1 MRSGNMERPAGAD
14 GSGVSP
20 MGTLTAISFTIP
32 QFFLAFIS
40 AAGIPAAVV
49 GFCVW
54 MMQQKILKRDKQR
67 EEDNLRYRKEREQ
80 REKNREQFE
89 INLLEQINA
98 TMALSEATAKA
109 VQRIPDAHCN
119 GDMHKALEYAAETK
133 KKQKQFLTEKGIQAI
148 M

>member
-1 MRSGNMERPAGAD
+1 
-14 GSGVSP
+14 
-20 MGTLTAISFTIP
+20 MGITITIP
-32 QFFLAFIS
+32 QLILAFIG

-49 GFCVW
+49 GFAVW

-67 EEDNLRYRKEREQ
+67 EEDNLRYRQEREEKERA
-80 REKNREQFE
+80 REQFE
-89 INLLEQINA
+89 INLLEQLNA

-119 GDMHKALEYAAETK
+119 GDMHAALKYAEETK
-133 KKQKQFLTEKGIQAI
+133 RKQKEFLQKKGIQAI

>member
-1 MRSGNMERPAGAD
+1 
-14 GSGVSP
+14 
-20 MGTLTAISFTIP
+20 MGITITIP
-32 QFFLAFIS
+32 QLILTFIG

-49 GFCVW
+49 GFAVW

-67 EEDNLRYRKEREQ
+67 EEDNLRYRKERE
-80 REKNREQFE
+80 EKEQAREQFE
-89 INLLEQINA
+89 INLLEQLNA

-119 GDMHKALEYAAETK
+119 GDMHAALKYAEETK
-133 KKQKQFLTEKGIQAI
+133 RKQKEFLQKKGIQAI

>member
-1 MRSGNMERPAGAD
+1 MET
-14 GSGVSP
+14 VTI
-20 MGTLTAISFTIP
+20 TLPQLFVAIVG
-32 QFFLAFIS
+32 

-49 GFCVW
+49 GFGVW

-67 EEDNLRYRKEREQ
+67 EEDNLRYRRERE
-80 REKNREQFE
+80 EKEKAREQFE

-119 GDMHKALEYAAETK
+119 GDMHAALKYAEDTK
-133 KKQKQFLTEKGIQAI
+133 KRQRNFLNEKGIQAI

>member
-1 MRSGNMERPAGAD
+1 MGN
-14 GSGVSP
+14 V
-20 MGTLTAISFTIP
+20 TFTIP
-32 QFFLAFIS
+32 QMLLAIVS
-40 AAGIPAAVV
+40 AAGIPSAIV

-67 EEDNLRYRKEREQ
+67 EEDTLRYRREREEKERA
-80 REKNREQFE
+80 REQFE
-89 INLLEQINA
+89 VNMLAQLNA

-119 GDMHKALEYAAETK
+119 GDMHKALEYAQETK
-133 KKQKQFLTEKGIQAI
+133 RKQREFLEAKGIAAI

>member
-1 MRSGNMERPAGAD
+1 
-14 GSGVSP
+14 
-20 MGTLTAISFTIP
+20 MGITITLP
-32 QFFLAFIS
+32 QLILAFIG

-49 GFCVW
+49 GFAVW

-67 EEDNLRYRKEREQ
+67 EEDNLRYRRERE
-80 REKNREQFE
+80 EKEQAREQFE
-89 INLLEQINA
+89 INLLEQLNA

-119 GDMHKALEYAAETK
+119 GDMHAALKYAEETK
-133 KKQKQFLTEKGIQAI
+133 RKQKEFLQKKGIQAI

>member
-1 MRSGNMERPAGAD
+1 M
-14 GSGVSP
+14 
-20 MGTLTAISFTIP
+20 TTISFTLP
-32 QFFLAFIS
+32 QFFLAFVG

-54 MMQQKILKRDKQR
+54 MMQQKILKRDKER
-67 EEDNLRYRKEREQ
+67 EEANLRYRKERE
-80 REKNREQFE
+80 EKEKSREQFE
-89 INLLEQINA
+89 INLMEQINA

-119 GDMHKALEYAAETK
+119 GDMHAALKYAEETK
-133 KKQKQFLTEKGIQAI
+133 RRQKQFLTEKGIQAI